1 LHVVDA
7 SSPQAEE
14 QIQAVNKVLA
24 ELGCDKKPTLLVLN
38 KVDRVTDPSLLH
50 VLEKH
55 HPRSVAVSAA
65 RGIGLDR
72 LQDAVI
78 EMLSADFTNVAVDVS
93 AANGKVIAYL
103 QAHAEV
109 YRQEFHDNRV
119 RLLCYLPK
127 HLVHHIQ
134 EPDVKIDVLANSAMA
149 QTAAAAQA

>member
-1 LHVVDA
+1 
-7 SSPQAEE
+7 
-14 QIQAVNKVLA
+14 
-24 ELGCDKKPTLLVLN
+24 
-38 KVDRVTDPSLLH
+38 VDRVADASLLH

-78 EMLSADFTNVAVDVS
+78 EMLSADFTNVAVDVP

-119 RLLCYLPK
+119 RMLCYLPK

-134 EPDVKIDVLANSAMA
+134 EPDVKIDVLAANNG
-149 QTAAAAQA
+149 QTAVAGG